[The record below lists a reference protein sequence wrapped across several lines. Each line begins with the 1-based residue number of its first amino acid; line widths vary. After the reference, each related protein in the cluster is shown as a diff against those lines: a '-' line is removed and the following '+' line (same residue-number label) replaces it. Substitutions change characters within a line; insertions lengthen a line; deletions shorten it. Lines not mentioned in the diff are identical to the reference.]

1 MKIINNK
8 KEAINEL
15 KRISTRT
22 NSENNNKINA
32 IVEEILHEVKFSGD
46 IAVEKY
52 TKKFDG
58 FIPDP
63 MQVSADQIKNAWDE
77 IDNNLKHSLEVA
89 HKRIKKFHE
98 KEIPQSFSIKG

>member
-8 KEAINEL
+8 DDAIQEL

-22 NSENNNKINA
+22 NSDKNNKINA
-32 IVEEILHEVKFSGD
+32 IVEEILQEVKNNGD
-46 IAVEKY
+46 LAVEKY

-58 FIPDP
+58 FNPEP

-77 IDNNLKHSLEVA
+77 IDNNLKHSLVVCLLYTSDA
-89 HKRIKKFHE
+89 ADD
-98 KEIPQSFSIKG
+98 